1 MGHGSRVKEEGF
13 HTVSALCGS
22 LNEPVHITPNTVLR
36 RRLMGIVK
44 IFYKDD
50 CIVCPLAKKLG
61 DHLREKNIDVV
72 DYNVET
78 ADGLAEASFYSVMA
92 LPTIVVEDGME
103 NGIGEWRGNVPK
115 MEEVLEVVGRA

>member
-1 MGHGSRVKEEGF
+1 MG
-13 HTVSALCGS
+13 T
-22 LNEPVHITPNTVLR
+22 
-36 RRLMGIVK
+36 VK

-50 CIVCPLAKKLG
+50 CAICPQAKKLG
-61 DHLREKNIDVV
+61 ENLRQKNIAVV

-92 LPTIVVEDGME
+92 LPTIVVEDGAE

-115 MEEVLEVVGRA
+115 MEEVLEVVARA

>member
-1 MGHGSRVKEEGF
+1 
-13 HTVSALCGS
+13 
-22 LNEPVHITPNTVLR
+22 
-36 RRLMGIVK
+36 MGIVK

-50 CIVCPLAKKLG
+50 CAICPLAKMLG
-61 DHLREKNIDVV
+61 DNLRQKNIDVV

-103 NGIGEWRGNVPK
+103 NGIGEWRGQVPK
-115 MEEVLEVVGRA
+115 MEEVLEIVSRA